1 MKTTQAQPVQ
11 LSNPV
16 DPQTLVK
23 NGESPTSIILAI
35 AILLAI
41 LSQSLTGLIQVILK
55 QQEIFLWLLYFPI
68 LFFLLAPEQ
77 LCIFF

>member
-1 MKTTQAQPVQ
+1 MKTTQSQPAQ

-16 DPQTLVK
+16 DPPTLVK

-55 QQEIFLWLLYFPI
+55 QQK
-68 LFFLLAPEQ
+68 
-77 LCIFF
+77 

>member
-1 MKTTQAQPVQ
+1 MKVFQISRLTPMKTTQAQSAQ

-41 LSQSLTGLIQVILK
+41 LSQSLTGLIQAILK
-55 QQEIFLWLLYFPI
+55 QQK
-68 LFFLLAPEQ
+68 
-77 LCIFF
+77 

>member
-1 MKTTQAQPVQ
+1 LKTTQAQPAQ

-55 QQEIFLWLLYFPI
+55 QQK
-68 LFFLLAPEQ
+68 
-77 LCIFF
+77 

>member
-1 MKTTQAQPVQ
+1 MKTTQSQPAQI
-11 LSNPV
+11 SKPV

-55 QQEIFLWLLYFPI
+55 QQK
-68 LFFLLAPEQ
+68 
-77 LCIFF
+77 

>member
-23 NGESPTSIILAI
+23 NVESPTSIILAI

-55 QQEIFLWLLYFPI
+55 QQK
-68 LFFLLAPEQ
+68 
-77 LCIFF
+77 